1 MNMAAEN
8 SLPAA
13 PVRLPLAKAE
23 RIAQQIRTELAP
35 WCEQI
40 EIAGSIRRRRPDCGD
55 IDLVCLPKSP
65 GCLTRILERCG
76 RNARKVK
83 HGEQYIVFELANGF
97 QLDLWLAHPG
107 GPDPSSAD
115 LFEAEKEDIPGNF
128 GVLLLARTGSAMFN
142 VWIAQTAKAAGL
154 HFNPHAGI
162 SRGKR
167 IIAATEEPEIFAAL
181 GLDFIPPENRE
192 R

>member
-1 MNMAAEN
+1 MSTDTEKI
-8 SLPAA
+8 
-13 PVRLPLAKAE
+13 RLPLAKAE
-23 RIAQQIRTELAP
+23 AIARKIRAELAP
-35 WCEQI
+35 WCDQI

-55 IDLVCLPKSP
+55 IDIVCLAKSP
-65 GCLTRILERCG
+65 SCITRILERCG
-76 RNARKVK
+76 KNARPVK
-83 HGEQYIVFELANGF
+83 KGDQYCVFELANGF

-107 GPDPSSAD
+107 GPNPGTD
-115 LFEAEKEDIPGNF
+115 LFETEKEDIPGNF

-142 VWIAQTAKAAGL
+142 VWIAQTAKAQGL

-167 IIAATEEPEIFAAL
+167 ILAATEEPEIFSAL